1 MDFPGGSGHQP
12 PISYAL
18 LQGIAAIY
26 LRSTISRALRLHACP
41 HPLRADD
48 HGVPYRGG
56 FIPSSRRHPRY
67 RPHDRTCGYRLFMDG
82 LGESHAH

>member
-1 MDFPGGSGHQP
+1 MDFSWSGGYQP
-12 PISYAL
+12 PISYTL

-26 LRSTISRALRLHACP
+26 LRSSISRALRLYACP

-48 HGVPYRGG
+48 HGIPYRGG
-56 FIPSSRRHPRY
+56 FIPSGWCYPRY

-82 LGESHAH
+82 LCESHAH

>member
-1 MDFPGGSGHQP
+1 MDFPRGSGHQP
-12 PISYAL
+12 RISYAL

-26 LRSTISRALRLHACP
+26 LRSTIGRALRLHARP

-56 FIPSSRRHPRY
+56 FIPSSRRYPRY
-67 RPHDRTCGYRLFMDG
+67 WTHDWTSSYRLFMDG
-82 LGESHAH
+82 FCESHAH